1 MQVVEK
7 AFGYI
12 TREHGEQIQVLVF
25 GQNTVG
31 AGIQVPKGTIEE
43 GETPLEVR
51 KAGDAGG
58 DRVLTTLVV
67 QELIAQDY
75 FNHPSGVLQKRYF
88 YHLTISGETKDTWQH
103 YPTGLNE
110 ADLLFS
116 FYWIS
121 AEQDTLLAKGHG
133 DYLYRVLAKV
143 KN

>member
-1 MQVVEK
+1 MEVVEK

-25 GQNTVG
+25 EQNTVG
-31 AGIQVPKGTIEE
+31 AGIQVPKGTIEQ
-43 GETPLEVR
+43 GETPLEAVKR
-51 KAGDAGG
+51 EMLEETG
-58 DRVLTTLVV
+58 LTTLVV
-67 QELIAQDY
+67 QGFIAQDY
-75 FNHPSGVLQKRYF
+75 FNNPSGVLQKRYF
-88 YHLTISGETKDTWQH
+88 YHLTTSDETMETWQH

-133 DYLYRVLAKV
+133 DYLYRLLAKV

>member
-25 GQNTVG
+25 EQKTVG

-43 GETPLEVR
+43 GETPLEAVKR
-51 KAGDAGG
+51 EMLEETG
-58 DRVLTTLVV
+58 LTTLVV

>member
-25 GQNTVG
+25 EQNTVG

-43 GETPLEVR
+43 GETPLEAVKR
-51 KAGDAGG
+51 EMLEETG
-58 DRVLTTLVV
+58 LTTLVV
-67 QELIAQDY
+67 QGLIAQDY

-88 YHLTISGETKDTWQH
+88 YHLTISGETKETWQH

-116 FYWIS
+116 FYWTS

>member
-25 GQNTVG
+25 EQNTVG

-43 GETPLEVR
+43 GETPLEAVKR
-51 KAGDAGG
+51 EMLEETG
-58 DRVLTTLVV
+58 LTTLVV
-67 QELIAQDY
+67 QGLIAQDY

>member
-1 MQVVEK
+1 MEVVEK

-25 GQNTVG
+25 EQNTVG

-43 GETPLEVR
+43 GETPLEAVKR
-51 KAGDAGG
+51 EMLEETG
-58 DRVLTTLVV
+58 LTTLVV
-67 QELIAQDY
+67 KGLIAQDY

-88 YHLTISGETKDTWQH
+88 YHLTTSDETMETWQH

-133 DYLYRVLAKV
+133 DYLYRLLAKV

>member
-1 MQVVEK
+1 MEVVEK

-25 GQNTVG
+25 EQNTVG
-31 AGIQVPKGTIEE
+31 AGIQVPKGTIEQ
-43 GETPLEVR
+43 GETPLEAVKR
-51 KAGDAGG
+51 EMLEETG
-58 DRVLTTLVV
+58 LTTLVV
-67 QELIAQDY
+67 QGLIAQDY

-88 YHLTISGETKDTWQH
+88 YHLTTSDETMETWQH

-133 DYLYRVLAKV
+133 DYLYRLLAKV

>member
-12 TREHGEQIQVLVF
+12 TRERGEQIQVLVF
-25 GQNTVG
+25 EQNTVG

-43 GETPLEVR
+43 GETPLEAVKR
-51 KAGDAGG
+51 EMLEETG
-58 DRVLTTLVV
+58 LTTLVV
-67 QELIAQDY
+67 QGLIAQDY

-88 YHLTISGETKDTWQH
+88 YHLTISGETKETWQH

>member
-1 MQVVEK
+1 MEVVEK

-25 GQNTVG
+25 EQNTVG
-31 AGIQVPKGTIEE
+31 AGIQVPKGTIEQ
-43 GETPLEVR
+43 GETPLEAVKR
-51 KAGDAGG
+51 EMLEETG
-58 DRVLTTLVV
+58 LTTLVV
-67 QELIAQDY
+67 QGFIAQDY

-88 YHLTISGETKDTWQH
+88 YHLTTSDETMETWQH

-133 DYLYRVLAKV
+133 DYLYRLLAKV

>member
-1 MQVVEK
+1 MQVIEK

-25 GQNTVG
+25 EQNTVG

-43 GETPLEVR
+43 GETPLEAVKR
-51 KAGDAGG
+51 EMLEETG
-58 DRVLTTLVV
+58 LTTLVV
-67 QELIAQDY
+67 QGLIAQDY

>member
-12 TREHGEQIQVLVF
+12 TREHEEQMQVLVF
-25 GQNTVG
+25 EQTTVG
-31 AGIQVPKGTIEE
+31 AGIQVPKGTVEE
-43 GETPLEVR
+43 GETPLEAVKR
-51 KAGDAGG
+51 EMLEETG
-58 DRVLTTLVV
+58 LTTLIV
-67 QELIAQDY
+67 QGLIAQDY
-75 FNHPSGVLQKRYF
+75 FNHPSGVLQKRYI
-88 YHLTISGETKDTWQH
+88 YHLTSDETREAWQH
-103 YPTGLNE
+103 YPTGMNE

-121 AEQDTLLAKGHG
+121 AEEDTMLAKGHG

>member
-25 GQNTVG
+25 EQNTVG

-43 GETPLEVR
+43 GETPLEAVKR
-51 KAGDAGG
+51 EMLEETG
-58 DRVLTTLVV
+58 LTTLVV
-67 QELIAQDY
+67 QGLIAQDY

-88 YHLTISGETKDTWQH
+88 YHLTTSDETMETWQH

-133 DYLYRVLAKV
+133 DYLYRLLAKV

>member
-1 MQVVEK
+1 MQVIEK

-25 GQNTVG
+25 EQNTVG

-43 GETPLEVR
+43 GETPLEAVKR
-51 KAGDAGG
+51 EMLEETG
-58 DRVLTTLVV
+58 LTTLVV
-67 QELIAQDY
+67 QGLIAQDY

-133 DYLYRVLAKV
+133 DYLYRILAKV

>member
-25 GQNTVG
+25 EQNTVG

-43 GETPLEVR
+43 GETPLEAVKR
-51 KAGDAGG
+51 EMLEETG
-58 DRVLTTLVV
+58 LTTLVV
-67 QELIAQDY
+67 QGLIAQDY

-88 YHLTISGETKDTWQH
+88 YHLTISGETKDIWQH

>member
-25 GQNTVG
+25 EQNTVG

-43 GETPLEVR
+43 GETPLEAVKR
-51 KAGDAGG
+51 EMLEETG
-58 DRVLTTLVV
+58 LTTLVV

>member
-12 TREHGEQIQVLVF
+12 TREHEEQIQVLVF
-25 GQNTVG
+25 EQNTIG

-43 GETPLEVR
+43 GETPLEGVKR
-51 KAGDAGG
+51 EMLEETG
-58 DRVLTTLVV
+58 LTTLVV
-67 QELIAQDY
+67 QGLIAQDY

-88 YHLTISGETKDTWQH
+88 YHLTTSEETRETWQH
-103 YPTGLNE
+103 HPTGINE

-121 AEQDTLLAKGHG
+121 AEQDTKLAKGHG

-143 KN
+143 KY

>member
-1 MQVVEK
+1 MQVIEK

-25 GQNTVG
+25 EQNTVG

-43 GETPLEVR
+43 GETPLEAVKR
-51 KAGDAGG
+51 EMLEETG
-58 DRVLTTLVV
+58 LTTLVV

>member
-25 GQNTVG
+25 EQNTVG

-43 GETPLEVR
+43 GETPLEAVKR
-51 KAGDAGG
+51 EMLEETG
-58 DRVLTTLVV
+58 LTTLVV
-67 QELIAQDY
+67 QGLIAQDY

-88 YHLTISGETKDTWQH
+88 YHLTIPEETKDTWQH

>member
-43 GETPLEVR
+43 GETPLEAVKR
-51 KAGDAGG
+51 EMLEETG
-58 DRVLTTLVV
+58 LTTLVV

>member
-25 GQNTVG
+25 EQNTVG

-43 GETPLEVR
+43 GETPLEAVKR
-51 KAGDAGG
+51 EMLEETG
-58 DRVLTTLVV
+58 LTTLVV

-88 YHLTISGETKDTWQH
+88 YHLTTSDETMETWQH

-133 DYLYRVLAKV
+133 DYLYRLLAKV

>member
-25 GQNTVG
+25 EQNTVG
-31 AGIQVPKGTIEE
+31 AGIQVPKGTIEQ
-43 GETPLEVR
+43 GETPLEAVKR
-51 KAGDAGG
+51 EMLEETG
-58 DRVLTTLVV
+58 LTTLVV
-67 QELIAQDY
+67 QGLIAQDY

-88 YHLTISGETKDTWQH
+88 YHLTTSDETMETWQH

-133 DYLYRVLAKV
+133 DYLYRLLAKV

>member
-25 GQNTVG
+25 EQNTVG
-31 AGIQVPKGTIEE
+31 SGIQVPKGTIEE
-43 GETPLEVR
+43 GETPLEAVKR
-51 KAGDAGG
+51 EMLEETG
-58 DRVLTTLVV
+58 LTTLVV

>member
-25 GQNTVG
+25 EQNTVG
-31 AGIQVPKGTIEE
+31 AGIQVPKGTIEQ
-43 GETPLEVR
+43 GETPLEAVKR
-51 KAGDAGG
+51 EMLEETG
-58 DRVLTTLVV
+58 LTTLVV
-67 QELIAQDY
+67 QGLIAQDY

-88 YHLTISGETKDTWQH
+88 YHLTISDETKEKWQH

-133 DYLYRVLAKV
+133 DYLYRLLAKV

>member
-1 MQVVEK
+1 MQVIEK

-25 GQNTVG
+25 EQNTVG

-43 GETPLEVR
+43 GETPLEAVKR
-51 KAGDAGG
+51 EMLEETG
-58 DRVLTTLVV
+58 LTTLVV
-67 QELIAQDY
+67 QGLIAQDY

-88 YHLTISGETKDTWQH
+88 YHLTISGETKETWQH